1 MKTRFIA
8 FTAIAVLLSNVAIF
22 ARPDTRAKTAK
33 QIRTGKLVAM
43 LPASDAVVAFDSKR
57 FLDDA
62 LPKILSS
69 NQPMLAE
76 VMAKVTEMETR
87 TGIDLRKFEQVAV
100 GIALKKVS
108 AKETDYEPVAIAS
121 GDINAGALVA
131 VAKLASN
138 GTYRTEMMG
147 ERTIYVFSAR
157 DVLENT
163 AGKTPNSKIANMLD
177 GALTGLTKEVAVT
190 AMDSTTLVMGS
201 LARVRDTLE
210 GKSKVASDISALLSA
225 KDSAV
230 VSFAAKPPAGG
241 LSQLLPLDND
251 EFGSNVDAI
260 RYLSGSID
268 VSAIGTSLQLN
279 AKTQKPEQA
288 QSLKETVAGL
298 QMLGGAIFG
307 GSKRPDQ
314 QVYGRMIKAVKVISR
329 GSEVTADLLVPQS
342 DMNSLIAGMK

>member
-8 FTAIAVLLSNVAIF
+8 FTAIAVLLSNIGIF

-33 QIRTGKLVAM
+33 QIQTAKLVAM
-43 LPASDAVVAFDSKR
+43 LPSSDAVVAFDSKR

-62 LPKILSS
+62 LPKILAS

-76 VMAKVTEMETR
+76 MMAKVTEMETR
-87 TGIDLRKFEQVAV
+87 TGIDLRKFEQIAV
-100 GIALKKVS
+100 GIAFKKVS
-108 AKETDYEPVAIAS
+108 PKETDYEPVAIAR
-121 GDINAGALVA
+121 GDVNAGALIA

-138 GTYRTEMMG
+138 GAYRTEMMG

-163 AGKTPNSKIANMLD
+163 AGKTTSKIANMLD

-190 AMDSTTLVMGS
+190 AMDNNTLVMGS

-210 GKSKVASDISALLSA
+210 GKSKVASDISALLYA

-230 VSFAAKPPAGG
+230 ASFAAKPPAGG
-241 LSQLLPLDND
+241 ISHLLPLDND
-251 EFGSNVDAI
+251 EFGANVDSI
-260 RYLSGSID
+260 RYFSGSID
-268 VSAIGTSLQLN
+268 VSVAGTSFQLN
-279 AKTQKPEQA
+279 AQTQKPEQA
-288 QSLKETVAGL
+288 QSLKETIEGL

-307 GSKRPDQ
+307 GSKRTDQ
-314 QVYGRMIKAVKVISR
+314 QVYGRMIKAVKVVSR
-329 GSEVTADLLVPQS
+329 GSEVTVDLLVPQA
-342 DMNSLIAGMK
+342 DINSLIAGMK